1 MVNNTVFLGNYYSRM
16 YQRLF
21 LQIPYPDGNSH
32 LLISAMVK
40 FLHHQG
46 EPVFITALA
55 VVLLFSIL
63 FSKNNLAVGSGIS
76 RTYGSNS
83 QFPFHICSFHTS
95 QNVLKRVLFFLFFFF
110 FCLHKFHP
118 SVRTDTFIFLS
129 NLFHIFHWCCNLDLP

>member
-21 LQIPYPDGNSH
+21 LHIPYPDGNSH
-32 LLISAMVK
+32 SLISAMVK

-83 QFPFHICSFHTS
+83 QFPFHSSSICSFHTS
-95 QNVLKRVLFFLFFFF
+95 QNVLKRVVFFSVCISFILQSELILLHPYPICSTFFTG
-110 FCLHKFHP
+110 
-118 SVRTDTFIFLS
+118 VVI
-129 NLFHIFHWCCNLDLP
+129 